1 MQLLVMDP
9 DPDFAAMAIVVEQEE
24 EEAANRRRGDSPS
37 PYQQLEEEE
46 EEGEALDVT
55 VYPQLWDQLD
65 RLKKQLPITEVGS
78 FFMTVMYGLNF
89 MAIKPPSYSDNLKRA
104 CYAGWMLLKDSIFPL
119 VSNKLAVF
127 LWTLGHFVSTLSI
140 LLSALSILLSAYIQH
155 VEFFPVTLWLVVFLV
170 SILAFALASADLLH
184 VVVSVLRSAISKV
197 TQRNQSTP
205 LLGDSTSGPSGCW
218 LWLKR
223 YTGLSRLLIAE
234 LFLFLL
240 HVCVDDLH
248 SNVYYNCTVI
258 DIFPGPLWSTSF
270 WTTTSVS
277 FLLFV
282 VVAQLVLTVKVC
294 ITITRELTRSKR
306 SLARRYTL
314 KAFGWFLCQLFFM
327 KGVQLGVLFV
337 LNPLTPTGILLFV
350 LAILLHL
357 ASVLSVLGYL
367 LVLHESLE
375 YLCISRLVDF
385 LITLSRLQ
393 AMPGLARRRKE
404 KIQHVLECFDYHNCV
419 KEFATIQKRSR
430 MSWANFTYPIRNP
443 MLTLNSLF
451 ISALIGATCCGYAFW
466 FCINSSSST
475 YLIIVT
481 PLFLLFLNFSMV
493 KNALQSVLLFIFFV
507 IFVILAYCI

>member
-24 EEAANRRRGDSPS
+24 EEAANRRRGDSPP

-46 EEGEALDVT
+46 EEEEALDVT

-65 RLKKQLPITEVGS
+65 RLEKQLPITEVGS

-89 MAIKPPSYSDNLKRA
+89 MAIKPPSYSDNLIRA

-127 LWTLGHFVSTLSI
+127 LWTMGHFVSTISI
-140 LLSALSILLSAYIQH
+140 LLSAS
-155 VEFFPVTLWLVVFLV
+155 VEFLSVVFLVV

-184 VVVSVLRSAISKV
+184 VLVRSAISKV

-223 YTGLSRLLIAE
+223 YTGLLRLLIAE

-240 HVCVDDLH
+240 CVGDLLY
-248 SNVYYNCTVI
+248 SCAVI
-258 DIFPGPLWSTSF
+258 DIFSGPLQSPSF
-270 WTTTSVS
+270 LTTTSVS

-294 ITITRELTRSKR
+294 ITIMGELTRSKR
-306 SLARRYTL
+306 SHARMYTL

-337 LNPLTPTGILLFV
+337 LNPLTPNDNLSFV
-350 LAILLHL
+350 LGILLHL

-375 YLCISRLVDF
+375 YFCISRLVDF
-385 LITLSRLQ
+385 LITLSKLQ

-404 KIQHVLECFDYHNCV
+404 KMQHVLECFDYPNCV
-419 KEFATIQKRSR
+419 REFATIQKRSR

-443 MLTLNSLF
+443 ILALNSLF
-451 ISALIGATCCGYAFW
+451 ISVLIGATWCGYAFLS
-466 FCINSSSST
+466 CSSSSSSM
-475 YLIIVT
+475 YMYYIIVT

-493 KNALQSVLLFIFFV
+493 KNALQSVLLFFFFV
-507 IFVILAYCI
+507 LPASCI